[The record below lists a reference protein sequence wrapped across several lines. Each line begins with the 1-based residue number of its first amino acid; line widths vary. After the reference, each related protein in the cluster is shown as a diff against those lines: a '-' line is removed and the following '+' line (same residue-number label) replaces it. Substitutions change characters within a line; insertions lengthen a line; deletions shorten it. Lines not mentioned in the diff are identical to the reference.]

1 MKDIYSYYNQ
11 TVDIS
16 YGLICIFCFLI
27 GTLGNV
33 VSFVFFKTKNKDV
46 STVIYMLITGNDV
59 LISIAVL
66 PVGISFWSQ
75 RQPGILLGSKY
86 GCYIWIY
93 WWNITVS
100 LSFFLVICLSI
111 TRTISLVR
119 PFLQQK
125 VKYVL
130 MGVIAYTAL
139 TIAHVIVGQ
148 VMKGIKISFSVLASR
163 CVISVDIG
171 TQTPYFLGVSK
182 TLTFIAPL
190 FIVAISCVISVS
202 LLTKRNKTTRQREL
216 QQSRNKATVTI
227 LLFALLYGVCTL
239 PLVVDYLVKSYSL
252 FQRRWD
258 TSLNFYKFDRKHY
271 YRSAVRTLLI
281 AVNSALNPIFYIWRM
296 PRLRVSV
303 FTKVRE
309 ILRLARNLMRE
320 RWFAEEVRPNVEIRD
335 VDL

>member
-11 TVDIS
+11 TVDIT
-16 YGLICIFCFLI
+16 YGLVCFLCFLI
-27 GTLGNV
+27 GTFGNV

-46 STVIYMLITGNDV
+46 STVIYLLITGNDV
-59 LISIAVL
+59 LISMSVL

-86 GCYIWIY
+86 GCCIWIY

-111 TRTISLVR
+111 TRTISLSK
-119 PFLQQK
+119 PFLKLK
-125 VKYVL
+125 VKSIL
-130 MGVIAYTAL
+130 MGVLAYTAL

-148 VMKGIKISFSVLASR
+148 VKGGVKISFSVIASR
-163 CVISVDIG
+163 CVVFIDIS
-171 TQTPYFLGVSK
+171 TQAPYFLGVSK
-182 TLTFIAPL
+182 TLTFIAPI
-190 FIVAISCVISVS
+190 FIVAISCVISVV
-202 LLTKRNKTTRQREL
+202 LLAKRNKTTRQREL
-216 QQSRNKATVTI
+216 QQSRNRATVTI

-271 YRSAVRTLLI
+271 YRSAVNTLLI
-281 AVNSALNPIFYIWRM
+281 AVNSAVNPIFYIWRM
-296 PRLRVSV
+296 PSLRVSV
-303 FTKVRE
+303 LSKVRE
-309 ILRLARNLMRE
+309 ILRSVTNLMRE
-320 RWFAEEVRPNVEIRD
+320 NRFAEEVRPNVEIRN

>member
-11 TVDIS
+11 TVDIT
-16 YGLICIFCFLI
+16 YGLVCFLCFLI
-27 GTLGNV
+27 GTFGNV

-46 STVIYMLITGNDV
+46 STVIYLLITGNDV
-59 LISIAVL
+59 LISMSVL

-111 TRTISLVR
+111 TRTISLAK
-119 PFLQQK
+119 PFSKLK
-125 VKYVL
+125 VKSIL

-139 TIAHVIVGQ
+139 TIAHMIVGQ
-148 VMKGIKISFSVLASR
+148 VKGGIKISFSVLSSR
-163 CVISVDIG
+163 CYIFVDIS
-171 TQTPYFLGVSK
+171 TQVPYFLGVSK
-182 TLTFIAPL
+182 TLTFIAPI
-190 FIVAISCVISVS
+190 FIVAISCVISVV

-216 QQSRNKATVTI
+216 QQSRNRATVTI

-252 FQRRWD
+252 FQRRSD

-271 YRSAVRTLLI
+271 YRSAVNTLLI
-281 AVNSALNPIFYIWRM
+281 AVNSAANPIFYIWRM
-296 PRLRVSV
+296 PSLRVSV
-303 FTKVRE
+303 LAKVGQ
-309 ILRLARNLMRE
+309 ILRSVTNLMRE
-320 RWFAEEVRPNVEIRD
+320 NRFAEEVRPNVEIRD